1 MSDKAMLSV
10 KALAEYLSV
19 SEATV
24 RTLLAEGK
32 IPYLK
37 IKGIYRF
44 NLDEVLKAL
53 STESQ
58 SEVLKALSNVRD

>member
-1 MSDKAMLSV
+1 MSDTGMLSV

-24 RTLLAEGK
+24 RTLVSEDK

-37 IKGIYRF
+37 IRGIYRF
-44 NLDEVLKAL
+44 NLDKVL
-53 STESQ
+53 E
-58 SEVLKALSNVRD
+58 ALSNVEN

>member
-1 MSDKAMLSV
+1 MSDKGMLSV

-24 RTLLAEGK
+24 RTLVSEDK

-44 NLDEVLKAL
+44 NLDK
-53 STESQ
+53 
-58 SEVLKALSNVRD
+58 VLKALSNVEN